1 MTNREQLLTL
11 EVALYYFDELMKI
24 ANFNDRE
31 GWNKA
36 LDLRLELENLRK
48 EQND

>member
-36 LDLRLELENLRK
+36 LDLRNELTKLKGE
-48 EQND
+48 E